1 VEPGRAYAVYIRPV
15 PGAKDWKPVEALRV
29 DLPHGTY
36 QAEWIN
42 VLDGTTAGSERF
54 EHAGGEKSLTT
65 PKYQDDIALRIIRA
79 E

>member
-1 VEPGRAYAVYIRPV
+1 
-15 PGAKDWKPVEALRV
+15 
-29 DLPHGTY
+29 
-36 QAEWIN
+36 